1 MSERKKFDYEIKECI
16 GVLSA
21 EDKTVRKELNLVSWN
36 ENKAVYDLRNWKI
49 GEDGSRSPLKGL
61 TFSSAE
67 LEILK
72 TLLNGLEILK

>member
-1 MSERKKFDYEIKECI
+1 MSERKEFDYEIKECI

-49 GEDGSRSPLKGL
+49 GEDGIKTPLKGL

-67 LEILK
+67 LQALK
-72 TLLNGLEILK
+72 TLLDGLVMLE